1 MSGIAQSQD
10 QPAPSHT
17 GQRITIPAEVNGTA
31 LTDEQRKRIASGE
44 SVLVENMWSEKKRR
58 HYDAR
63 LQFNACKGGFDYD
76 FKGIAHRQ
84 EQTAAQE
91 QNRQQERGLVI
102 PARLKGKDLTE
113 EQQASLAQGK
123 ATYIKDMTD
132 NEGNLFSAF
141 VRVNQ
146 ERAKFDFFKW
156 NPDKSKKQEQSQQA
170 AVRQDGTKPANA
182 VSRNRPVQKADKKGV
197 SI

>member
-1 MSGIAQSQD
+1 M
-10 QPAPSHT
+10 
-17 GQRITIPAEVNGTA
+17 NGTA

-44 SVLVENMWSEKKRR
+44 SVLVENMWSEKKQR

-76 FKGIAHRQ
+76 FKGIARRQ
-84 EQTAAQE
+84 EQTAAQEQE

-102 PARLKGKDLTE
+102 PARLKGKDLTK

-132 NEGNLFSAF
+132 NEGKPVQCFRPCQPRAGE
-141 VRVNQ
+141 VRFLQ
-146 ERAKFDFFKW
+146 ME
-156 NPDKSKKQEQSQQA
+156 PGQEQETGTVA
-170 AVRQDGTKPANA
+170 AGGRPSGRNEAGKRRQPEPPGTE
-182 VSRNRPVQKADKKGV
+182 SR
-197 SI
+197 

>member
-1 MSGIAQSQD
+1 M
-10 QPAPSHT
+10 
-17 GQRITIPAEVNGTA
+17 NGTA

-102 PARLKGKDLTE
+102 PARLKGKDLTK

-132 NEGNLFSAF
+132 NEGEPVQCFRPCQPRAGE
-141 VRVNQ
+141 VRFLQ
-146 ERAKFDFFKW
+146 ME
-156 NPDKSKKQEQSQQA
+156 PGQEQETGTVA
-170 AVRQDGTKPANA
+170 AGGRPSG
-182 VSRNRPVQKADKKGV
+182 RNEADKHRQPEPPGTE
-197 SI
+197 SR